1 MSGGMR
7 YVPVILLALMIII
20 HSTYVGPCLS
30 YCGRS
35 VCQSRTD
42 AAQEVNGFG
51 LLHTDEIVVD

>member
-1 MSGGMR
+1 MR